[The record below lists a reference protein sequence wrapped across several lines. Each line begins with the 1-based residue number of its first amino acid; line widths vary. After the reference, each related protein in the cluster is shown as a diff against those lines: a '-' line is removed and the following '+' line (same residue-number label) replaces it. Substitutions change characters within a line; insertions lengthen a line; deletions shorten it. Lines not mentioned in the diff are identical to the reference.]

1 MAVLNTGSNADPT
14 PVDGTCSGTI
24 TKPQIQLEFG
34 YLLDQSD
41 TVMSHFDRNNFRLER
56 SLGQYIHLL
65 NLYKDKLLGSH
76 PDMQDIT
83 VAQFK
88 VLLLL
93 SRVKTMK
100 PSDLWQTLQV
110 DSAAITR
117 MLDRLE
123 KKGLILRER
132 STTDR
137 RQIDIRLS
145 AQGKA
150 VARRIPQIAAD
161 TLNQLTDCLSE
172 KELTQFMHLLVKILR
187 HGHMLPDA

>member
-1 MAVLNTGSNADPT
+1 
-14 PVDGTCSGTI
+14 
-24 TKPQIQLEFG
+24 
-34 YLLDQSD
+34 
-41 TVMSHFDRNNFRLER
+41 MSHFDRNNFRLER

-187 HGHMLPDA
+187 HGHMLPDT